1 MVVRELK
8 IWLVISILLLLAS
21 PAFAAPYAQSSW
33 ITGITW
39 DNTSHVEEAEG
50 SDNWPV
56 TWSDD
61 DDQYVVWG
69 DGAGFSAATYP
80 DCRVSLGVATISG
93 PLATYTTED
102 LYGCTSADPSGMCE
116 GDWSAGCGS
125 TYPAERKGKSYGI
138 ISISGDLYMW
148 WGPLSCTSSFAN
160 TQMLKSTD
168 YGQTWSKSAWDLEDA
183 DDTIIMPTI
192 LNYGKDNASARDT
205 YVYHYFVRCG
215 GEDVGSTTC
224 DDDGSPCGLV
234 TQGGV
239 TGAGFID
246 LARVPISDMQN
257 NFATLN
263 TKFEWFTGLDG
274 NNDPTWGTAGD
285 ESVRKPVFTD
295 PNGVG
300 WNLSVSYNIGLDRY
314 ILITE
319 HTASQVGNMG
329 MFDAPEPWG
338 PWTTIVYYTEPND
351 FQSKIGVG
359 GDVGSEA
366 FFWNFSQKWTSGADF
381 VLFFT
386 GGSAGAAM

>member
-39 DNTSHVEEAEG
+39 DDTSYSEDAPG
-50 SDNWPV
+50 SDNFPV

-61 DDQYVVWG
+61 GKQYTVWG
-69 DGAGFSAATYP
+69 DGAGFSDSATN
-80 DCRVSLGVATISG
+80 CRVSLGVATISG
-93 PLATYTTED
+93 TLAQYQADESGNTED
-102 LYGCTSADPSGMCE
+102 IYGCTNADPSGMCE
-116 GDWSAGCGS
+116 QAWAAGCGA
-125 TYPAERKGKSYGI
+125 TNPAQYDGKSYGI
-138 ISISGDLYMW
+138 ISLSGDLY
-148 WGPLSCTSSFAN
+148 AN

-168 YGQTWSKSAWDLEDA
+168 YGQTWSKSAWDLENA
-183 DDTIIMPTI
+183 DDTIVMPTI
-192 LNYGKDNASARDT
+192 LNFGQDNASARDT

-234 TQGGV
+234 IQGSPGY
-239 TGAGFID
+239 ID
-246 LARVPISDMQN
+246 LARVSASDMGS

-274 NNDPTWGTAGD
+274 NLDPTWGTAGD
-285 ESVRKPVFTD
+285 ESVRTPVFTD

-300 WNLSVSYNIGLDRY
+300 WNLSVSYNIGLGRY

-319 HTASQVGNMG
+319 HTTSQVGNMG

-359 GDVGSEA
+359 GDVGSKA

-381 VLFFT
+381 ALIWT
-386 GGSAGAAM
+386 GGGSGSIDDSFTM